1 MHFHL
6 SEEQSALQK
15 LAREVADR
23 EFKPRAARWDEKEE
37 YPAENLPILLQVG
50 FMGISLPVEYGGGGR
65 DAIDSILVME
75 QVARVCPSTAMIVFG
90 GNLGPVRCIAHFGT
104 EDQKQKYIPP
114 VCREGMGIS
123 ISMSEPDAGSAM
135 TDLTTRAVPDGN
147 FFIVNGVK
155 RFVSGAGL
163 SKVYLV
169 YVRFGNIRGAKGIG
183 ALLVE
188 KDTPG
193 FSFGKKERK
202 MGMRG
207 MPHADLIFEDCRVP
221 SENILMREGEL
232 HKLLMAAN
240 LERCANGTLSL
251 GIGQGA
257 LEEAISYSK
266 QRIQFGR
273 PICEFQGIQW
283 MLADMAIQ
291 VEAARLLIYRAATN
305 AGQGFASIMETSIAK
320 TFANEMSIE
329 VTNTAIQIHGS
340 YGYTRDFPLD
350 RMLRDARG
358 WPIAG
363 GTTQI
368 QRNTIASLLLGRKFS
383 QRKN

>member
-1 MHFHL
+1 MDFQL
-6 SEEQSALQK
+6 SEEELVLQK
-15 LAREVADR
+15 LAREIADR
-23 EFKPRAARWDEKEE
+23 EFKPRASRWDENEE
-37 YPAENLPILLQVG
+37 YPTENLPILLQAG
-50 FMGISLPVEYGGGGR
+50 FMGISLPVEYGGAGGE
-65 DAIDSILVME
+65 AIDAILVME

-104 EDQKQKYIPP
+104 EEQKRKYIPP
-114 VCREGMGIS
+114 VCKEGMGIS

-135 TDLTTRAVPDGN
+135 TDLTTRAVLQGDV
-147 FFIVNGVK
+147 FVVNGVK

-163 SKVYLV
+163 SQVYLV
-169 YVRFGNIRGAKGIG
+169 YVRFGNIKGAKGIG
-183 ALLVE
+183 ALLIE

-221 SENILMREGEL
+221 EKNLLMRDGEL

-257 LEEAISYSK
+257 LEEALAYSK
-266 QRIQFGR
+266 QRVQFGR
-273 PICEFQGIQW
+273 PICEFQGVQW
-283 MLADMAIQ
+283 MLADMAIK
-291 VEAARLLIYRAATN
+291 VEAARLLIYRAAAN

-320 TFANEMSIE
+320 TFANEMAVE
-329 VTNTAIQIHGS
+329 VANTAIQVHGS
-340 YGYTRDFPLD
+340 YGYTRDFPLE

-358 WPIAG
+358 WTIAG
-363 GTTQI
+363 GTVQI